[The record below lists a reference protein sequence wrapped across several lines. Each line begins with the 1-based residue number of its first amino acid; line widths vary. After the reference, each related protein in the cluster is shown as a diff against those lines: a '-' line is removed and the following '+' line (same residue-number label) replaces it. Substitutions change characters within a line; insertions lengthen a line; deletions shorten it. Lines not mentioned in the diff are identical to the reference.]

1 VSEDQDDADDGTGKP
16 KFTLA
21 AHFDHEKPLG
31 NPVRT
36 RGRLEGKG
44 ASAYI

>member
-1 VSEDQDDADDGTGKP
+1 VSEDQDDADDGKP

-21 AHFDHEKPLG
+21 AHFDHERPLG